1 MKEHEKKSKLYNSLK
16 EFVDEKPET
25 RAAQKIIT
33 IIDPDAETLSL
44 KISPSQPHISIVE
57 NDKIYWN
64 VPGCLPGDVFI
75 RGSMHKDAIV
85 FPVEASKV
93 GEVIRMSE
101 FRASRFQKLAEAVN
115 MWSPDCGVKSLIV
128 SIEKLYGVMH
138 RAYLKSN
145 RIDLVDDY
153 NDILQNIESAPEY
166 ASQVAEI
173 LRNDINITSK
183 FREPKN
189 AFIICD
195 NTGMCIAG
203 DCCDPN
209 EIHENAEIMTFHIN
223 RWYEHMELMEY
234 SQDV

>member
-1 MKEHEKKSKLYNSLK
+1 MGRLNMKEHEKKSKLYNSLK
-16 EFVDEKPET
+16 EFVDERPET
-25 RAAQKIIT
+25 RAAQKIIA
-33 IIDPDAETLSL
+33 IKDPDAETLSL
-44 KISPSQPHISIVE
+44 KIFPSQPRISIVE
-57 NDKIYWN
+57 NDKVYWN
-64 VPGCLPGDVFI
+64 VPGCLPGNVFI
-75 RGSMHKDAIV
+75 RGSMYKDAIV

-101 FRASRFQKLAEAVN
+101 FRALRFQKLAETVN
-115 MWSPDCGVKSLIV
+115 RWSPDCGVKSLIV

-145 RIDLVDDY
+145 RTDLVDDY
-153 NDILQNIESAPEY
+153 NDIMQNIESAPEY

-173 LRNDINITSK
+173 LS
-183 FREPKN
+183 FLREPEN

-209 EIHENAEIMTFHIN
+209 EINENAEIMTFHIN
-223 RWYEHMELMEY
+223 RWYEHMDLMEY
-234 SQDV
+234 SRDV